1 MNGHAESDTAFSS
14 CNLPIINV
22 KIGGIVLKAL
32 IDTGATLNVVGN
44 STYKKLKSVEIIE
57 GPPVELKTITGL
69 TVYSDLILKSK
80 VNIDNYDFET
90 HLVVS
95 GTDLSSAFDIILGL
109 NFFCSHGFTLD
120 CKNCILK
127 NDVISVKWPFSRS
140 FPNGSNVHFTDS
152 KNYDNSKNDDILNE
166 IEESLSKQKS
176 IIGKLITKTCIPPNS
191 QQYISVK
198 LDKECNDMSIGQ
210 PLLVEKLNDDH
221 ADSFLI
227 ARSISNLDDKNSC
240 LALICNLTDSPIHL
254 NKSMQIVKISPIH
267 KIAMVENVNNVTSC
281 NASKQIDWA
290 TQVNLTHLNED
301 QKLKVM
307 DLLSKYNSVFAQDI
321 TDLGV
326 CDLIKH
332 EIHLQDQVPTRQK
345 PYRVPYHL
353 KPEMKRQINILLE
366 AGIIQQSTS
375 PFAAPVLLVKKSD
388 GSYRLVADLRKLNAK
403 TIPDNFPLPNLNE
416 MIDNLAGAKF
426 FSTLDLTSG
435 FHQMVMHPDH
445 TKYTA
450 IATEFGLYEY
460 KRLPFGLKNA
470 SASFQRLMNLVLA
483 GLNEFQISCYIDDL
497 VIASTDFD
505 GHIDKLKLVFDRLI
519 KANLKVKPSK
529 CSFLKQDITYLGHT
543 VKEGQVFPDKKNLDA
558 IRKAFPPKSR
568 KQVRSFLGL
577 TGFYRK
583 FIPNYSKLA
592 LPLTALT
599 RETTKFVWTD
609 KEQAAFDKLKNCLT
623 SEPCLALPDF
633 SKPFSVCTDA
643 STFSLGAVLI
653 QEDDS
658 KFQHPVL
665 FASRKLNN
673 AESKYSI
680 VELEAMAIVFAL
692 NQFKNYLYGRHFTVY
707 SDQKCLSQIL
717 KLKDP
722 SSKIARWILTLQEF
736 DYTVIYKPGRF
747 NFMADFLSRASYPDE
762 NTNSTKQ
769 AEINSLELTPSTFNF
784 NFMPVNEIIQ
794 RQNKDIYCN
803 NIKSKL
809 NSNFVFHPRSP
820 KFFLKDNLLL
830 CYKNSNDRHS
840 ENAKLVVPQS
850 LVHKILNLTHDS
862 DIVAHPGLT
871 RTLKRIKQNY
881 FWHGLYNQVKRY
893 IGSCH
898 SCIQRRGFCKNVN
911 APVQKIPTADY
922 PFQKVAFD
930 AIGPLV
936 TSKHGNKYII
946 VISDY
951 FTRYAEAYPL
961 PNIQSSNV
969 AKVLI
974 DFISRHGVMQ
984 TLYSDR
990 GSNFLSKAMQEVYDK
1005 LGIIKQQTLAF
1016 NPRGNGMV
1024 ERLNKTL
1031 IDSLSHLVS
1040 VKQEDWC
1047 EYLPFALMAFRNAF
1061 HTTLKECPSYLV
1073 FGRDPVMPY
1082 HLVYSDKFRSYSDE
1096 PSYAQELV
1104 SKLQYSFDL
1113 VKENLEKA
1121 AEKNSKRNVTLPL
1134 NKQIEIGDLVYLH
1147 TPKIKIH
1154 TSKKLAKLNHG
1165 PFRVINKLSPVIF
1178 EIQLVNQPAKR
1189 QKVHLNRLVKVL
1201 EREIF
1206 PSIEDNVES
1215 NELPVIV
1222 NQNDKNAREK
1232 DVIEEYPP
1240 LCLPYRKISSIPNF
1254 NNCVS
1259 NNYPVIQT
1267 NNASSSHSLP
1277 ATQSFGSPSS
1287 SGFSGDQSQLTP
1299 NSIFNASANTSP
1311 NLNQGLNVQNTHPY
1325 NLRPRNIF
1333 GMVKYNNH

>member
-1 MNGHAESDTAFSS
+1 
-14 CNLPIINV
+14 
-22 KIGGIVLKAL
+22 
-32 IDTGATLNVVGN
+32 
-44 STYKKLKSVEIIE
+44 
-57 GPPVELKTITGL
+57 
-69 TVYSDLILKSK
+69 
-80 VNIDNYDFET
+80 
-90 HLVVS
+90 
-95 GTDLSSAFDIILGL
+95 
-109 NFFCSHGFTLD
+109 
-120 CKNCILK
+120 
-127 NDVISVKWPFSRS
+127 
-140 FPNGSNVHFTDS
+140 
-152 KNYDNSKNDDILNE
+152 
-166 IEESLSKQKS
+166 
-176 IIGKLITKTCIPPNS
+176 
-191 QQYISVK
+191 
-198 LDKECNDMSIGQ
+198 
-210 PLLVEKLNDDH
+210 
-221 ADSFLI
+221 
-227 ARSISNLDDKNSC
+227 
-240 LALICNLTDSPIHL
+240 
-254 NKSMQIVKISPIH
+254 MQIVKISPIH
-267 KIAMVENVNNVTSC
+267 KIAIVENVNNVTSS

-301 QKLKVM
+301 QKLRVM
-307 DLLSKYNSVFAQDI
+307 DLLSKYNSVFVQDI

-332 EIHLQDQVPTRQK
+332 EIHLQDQVPTSQK
-345 PYRVPYHL
+345 PYRAPYHL

-366 AGIIQQSTS
+366 AGIIQQSIS

-416 MIDNLAGAKF
+416 MIDNLAGAKI
-426 FSTLDLTSG
+426 FSTLDLTSD

-497 VIASTDFD
+497 VIASTDVD
-505 GHIDKLKLVFDRLI
+505 GHIDKLKMVFDRLI
-519 KANLKVKPSK
+519 KANLKVKPSM
-529 CSFLKQDITYLGHT
+529 CSFLKQDITYLDHT

-558 IRKAFPPKSR
+558 IRKALPPKSR
-568 KQVRSFLGL
+568 KQ
-577 TGFYRK
+577 
-583 FIPNYSKLA
+583 
-592 LPLTALT
+592 
-599 RETTKFVWTD
+599 
-609 KEQAAFDKLKNCLT
+609 
-623 SEPCLALPDF
+623 
-633 SKPFSVCTDA
+633 
-643 STFSLGAVLI
+643 
-653 QEDDS
+653 
-658 KFQHPVL
+658 
-665 FASRKLNN
+665 
-673 AESKYSI
+673 
-680 VELEAMAIVFAL
+680 
-692 NQFKNYLYGRHFTVY
+692 
-707 SDQKCLSQIL
+707 
-717 KLKDP
+717 
-722 SSKIARWILTLQEF
+722 
-736 DYTVIYKPGRF
+736 
-747 NFMADFLSRASYPDE
+747 
-762 NTNSTKQ
+762 
-769 AEINSLELTPSTFNF
+769 
-784 NFMPVNEIIQ
+784 
-794 RQNKDIYCN
+794 
-803 NIKSKL
+803 
-809 NSNFVFHPRSP
+809 
-820 KFFLKDNLLL
+820 DNLLL
-830 CYKNSNDRHS
+830 CYQNSNDRHS

-862 DIVAHPGLT
+862 DIVPHPDLT
-871 RTLKRIKQNY
+871 RNLKRIKQNY
-881 FWHGLYNQVKRY
+881 FWHGLYNQDKPY

-898 SCIQRRGFCKNVN
+898 SCVRRRGFCKNVN

-930 AIGPLV
+930 TIGPLV

-961 PNIQSSNV
+961 PNIQISNV
-969 AKVLI
+969 ARVLI
-974 DFISRHGVMQ
+974 DFISRHCVMQ

-1005 LGIIKQQTLAF
+1005 LGITKQQTLAF
-1016 NPRGNGMV
+1016 NPRGNGLV

-1061 HTTLKECPSYLV
+1061 HTILKECPSYLV

-1121 AEKNSKRNVTLPL
+1121 AEKNSKRNVSLPV
-1134 NKQIEIGDLVYLH
+1134 NKKIEIGYLVYLH

-1154 TSKKLAKLNHG
+1154 TSKNLATVNHG

-1178 EIQLVNQPAKR
+1178 GIQRVNQPAKR
-1189 QKVHLNRLVKVL
+1189 QKVHLNTLVKVL

-1215 NELPVIV
+1215 NEPNVIV
-1222 NQNDKNAREK
+1222 NQNDQNSREK
-1232 DVIEEYPP
+1232 DVMEEYPP
-1240 LCLPYRKISSIPNF
+1240 LCFPYRKISSILNF
-1254 NNCVS
+1254 NNYAL

-1267 NNASSSHSLP
+1267 NNASFSHSLP
-1277 ATQSFGSPSS
+1277 ATPNFGSPSS
-1287 SGFSGDQSQLTP
+1287 SFSGDQYQSTP
-1299 NSIFNASANTSP
+1299 NSMLNASANASP

>member
-1 MNGHAESDTAFSS
+1 VN
-14 CNLPIINV
+14 
-22 KIGGIVLKAL
+22 
-32 IDTGATLNVVGN
+32 GATLNVVGN

-152 KNYDNSKNDDILNE
+152 KNYDNSKNDDILSE

-198 LDKECNDMSIGQ
+198 LDKECNEMSIGQ

-497 VIASTDFD
+497 VIASTDFN
-505 GHIDKLKLVFDRLI
+505 GHIDKLKMVFDRLI

-558 IRKAFPPKSR
+558 IRKALPPKSR
-568 KQVRSFLGL
+568 K
-577 TGFYRK
+577 
-583 FIPNYSKLA
+583 
-592 LPLTALT
+592 
-599 RETTKFVWTD
+599 
-609 KEQAAFDKLKNCLT
+609 
-623 SEPCLALPDF
+623 
-633 SKPFSVCTDA
+633 
-643 STFSLGAVLI
+643 
-653 QEDDS
+653 
-658 KFQHPVL
+658 QHPVL

-692 NQFKNYLYGRHFTVY
+692 NQFKNYLYGRHLTVY

-762 NTNSTKQ
+762 NTNCTKQ

-1082 HLVYSDKFRSYSDE
+1082 HLVYSDEFRSYSDE

-1104 SKLQYSFDL
+1104 SKLQYSFNL

-1121 AEKNSKRNVTLPL
+1121 AEKNSKRNAVLPL

-1165 PFRVINKLSPVIF
+1165 PFRVINKLSSVIF

-1215 NELPVIV
+1215 NEPPVIV
-1222 NQNDKNAREK
+1222 NQNDQNAREN
-1232 DVIEEYPP
+1232 DVMEEYPP
-1240 LCLPYRKISSIPNF
+1240 LCLPYRKISSIPHF

-1333 GMVKYNNH
+1333 GLGSSLGTLRVEGPVAPCGVFFLPAGREREDAN